1 MKRKRPKIPKERN
14 VFVAAARFRKAGAHT
29 KTNKAKRKRENQ
41 NFTENIRTGSSEA
54 EQGAFNPKV
63 EISKFSRF
71 TNIILMIHCRLTSNA
86 VAVKRESITFV
97 GANPIG
103 ISSK

>member
-1 MKRKRPKIPKERN
+1 MARKRQKIPKERN
-14 VFVAAARFRKAGAHT
+14 PFVADAMFRKAGAHD
-29 KTNKAKRKRENQ
+29 KPYKAKRKREKQ

-71 TNIILMIHCRLTSNA
+71 TNII
-86 VAVKRESITFV
+86 
-97 GANPIG
+97 
-103 ISSK
+103 